1 MANLNNESNPYQF
14 WDTYNPIHTE
24 FNDNLNRPHQNQAVK
39 LYNNIKNI
47 TEVWEN
53 IYSDQ
58 KIKNQGS
65 TSKTVSDSLELIEK
79 TIELLNGYKT
89 LIYDSTKK
97 EQEDL
102 IRNYHNLIR
111 RSVINPSCSSTYI
124 YF

>member
-1 MANLNNESNPYQF
+1 MIHLNNKSNPYQF

-24 FNDNLNRPHQNQAVK
+24 FNDNPNKPHQNQAVN
-39 LYNNIKNI
+39 LYNNIKNVSEI
-47 TEVWEN
+47 WEN

-58 KIKNQGS
+58 KNKNQGS
-65 TSKTVSDSLELIEK
+65 TSETVSDSLMLIEK
-79 TIELLNGYKT
+79 TIKLLNEYKT

-111 RSVINPSCSSTYI
+111 QTCCYPNAYI
-124 YF
+124 

>member
-14 WDTYNPIHTE
+14 WDTYNPIHAE
-24 FNDNLNRPHQNQAVK
+24 FNDNPNRPHQNQAVK

-58 KIKNQGS
+58 KSKNQGS
-65 TSKTVSDSLELIEK
+65 ASKTVSYSLELIEK

-102 IRNYHNLIR
+102 IRNYHNSIMQTCCYP
-111 RSVINPSCSSTYI
+111 NAYI
-124 YF
+124 